1 MTDYLNPG
9 DVTVVNHWLVGYT
22 GEHNCA
28 GGTIEVSYAHEPGCG
43 YEPLVNLAG
52 MSPVERVAVVLDS
65 TAALGTPEVLYRVNH
80 GESVADATKR
90 LRDEVMQTAADI
102 VRVLDETR
110 KAR

>member
-1 MTDYLNPG
+1 MTEYLNPG
-9 DVTVVNHWLVGYT
+9 DVTVVNHWLVEYT

-28 GGTIEVSYAHEPGCG
+28 GGTVESSGLHEPECG
-43 YEPLVNLAG
+43 YVPLVNLAG
-52 MSPVERVAVVLDS
+52 MSPVERVAVVIDH

-80 GESVADATKR
+80 GESIEDATKR
-90 LRDEVMQTAADI
+90 LRDEVMQKAADV